1 MRPGRLPA
9 LLEIYCVPEPF
20 KSRARSAVRA
30 QRSQGHPVRPHHR
43 LPSPPRHRPHT
54 FARGQR
60 ALPRTAWL
68 AAVLLVAGCDSGGAG
83 PHAGGGSSEVSS
95 SPEALPEPLTEPLPE
110 APPTDRDRAD
120 LEALVAAFQPV
131 DPTATSDVQDAWMA
145 EQRRALAGA
154 RERVRDGGAPGLARL
169 ALETYEARARD
180 PETSDEVRIALLEV
194 AAHGLGEAA
203 APRLERLVTTYD
215 SDLGLRL
222 RTAAVRILA
231 GSAPERAL
239 AFLAPLCREDRPSAT
254 RPPQAALVEAWIAA
268 ARLVRE
274 RGGEAD
280 TRVLADVATNIF
292 QPADARYAAL
302 DGLGELGGPLAA
314 TALEEVLAEASSDG
328 YVRRKA
334 AQALAACSEPEAFC
348 PILARL
354 ASHESDPV
362 FLYFLSDMLD
372 RRCAG
377 VEPEAELEQVGHEG
391 HDH

>member
-1 MRPGRLPA
+1 MRPGPLPA
-9 LLEIYCVPEPF
+9 LLEVYCVPEPF

-30 QRSQGHPVRPHHR
+30 QRSQGHPVRPQHR

-54 FARGQR
+54 SARGQR

-95 SPEALPEPLTEPLPE
+95 SPEALPEPLPE
-110 APPTDRDRAD
+110 APPTERDRAE

-154 RERVRDGGAPGLARL
+154 RERVRGGGAPGLARL
-169 ALETYEARARD
+169 ALDTYEARARD
-180 PETSDEVRIALLEV
+180 PETSDDVRIALLEV

-231 GSAPERAL
+231 ESAPERAL

-254 RPPQAALVEAWIAA
+254 RPPQAALVEAWIEA
-268 ARLVRE
+268 ARVMRAQ
-274 RGGEAD
+274 GGEAD

-292 QPADARYAAL
+292 QPADARYAAI

-314 TALEEVLAEASSDG
+314 AALEEVLAEASSDG

-334 AQALAACSEPEAFC
+334 AQALAACTEPESFC
-348 PILARL
+348 PLLARL

-362 FLYFLSDMLD
+362 FLYFLSDMID

-377 VEPEAELEQVGHEG
+377 VELETGHEG